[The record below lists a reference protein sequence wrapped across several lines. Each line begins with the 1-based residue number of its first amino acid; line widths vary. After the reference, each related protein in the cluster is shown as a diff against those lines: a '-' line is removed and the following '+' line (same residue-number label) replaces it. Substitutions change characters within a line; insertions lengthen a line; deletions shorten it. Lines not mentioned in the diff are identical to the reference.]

1 MSFLTITDK
10 RNGLR
15 RAAGV
20 TLLLDKTLA
29 ANKEKR
35 EQVKQNTEMTS
46 TAGSCSSNFTF
57 IIKIWFQ
64 RFAQAHVLL
73 LQQLSRVNVFD
84 ALLRTSTC
92 FVFFVAT
99 VVEQTKHS

>member
-1 MSFLTITDK
+1 MYFQVSFLTITDK

-35 EQVKQNTEMTS
+35 EQVRTDTLQAASINTKNGCFAKPKNEKILLKHYDQEF
-46 TAGSCSSNFTF
+46 CLNLRNFVC
-57 IIKIWFQ
+57 IWFAVFLS
-64 RFAQAHVLL
+64 FAMQ
-73 LQQLSRVNVFD
+73 S
-84 ALLRTSTC
+84 
-92 FVFFVAT
+92 
-99 VVEQTKHS
+99 